1 MLSFFFLVSVL
12 ALCPQGATTR
22 ERPIPVRHEG
32 AARAA
37 AAVDAGALEATVRKL
52 EGFGTRHSFSTTED
66 RDRGIGAA
74 RSWLLDQ
81 LRAAA
86 ETSDGRMIVT
96 SESHEIGERD
106 GVPTKFVNL
115 VATIRGTTDPER
127 IYVLSG
133 HYDSRATARNDASSD
148 APGAND
154 DGSGTAAIVELA
166 RVLAR
171 IPLRA
176 TVRLV
181 CYDGEELGLIGSRA
195 DAKVLEQQDA
205 NIDGMATLDIVGNTR
220 AADGR
225 RERSYVRVFSYQEG
239 SRDSTGRNLAR
250 TLSDLAHRYFEDF
263 RVKLILRGDRY
274 GRGGDHRP
282 FAEAGFPAV
291 RMTEPYEDFSRQHK
305 DKTEKDGKPYGD
317 YADYM
322 DFDYLARVTR
332 LAAVLAVELA
342 DAPPAPVAPRV
353 AGTQTLDTR
362 VTWRV
367 SDRAEPLAGF
377 EILWRATTEADWTDR
392 RFVPLDAVR
401 ERGGELLLDKVLV
414 DDIVVALRAVGRDG
428 ARSRMVSAPEPG
440 ALGRR

>member
-1 MLSFFFLVSVL
+1 M
-12 ALCPQGATTR
+12 
-22 ERPIPVRHEG
+22 PVRHEG

-37 AAVDAGALEATVRKL
+37 AAVDARSLEATVRQL
-52 EGFGTRHSFSTTED
+52 EGFGTRHSFSKATD
-66 RDRGIGAA
+66 PSRGIGAA
-74 RSWLLDQ
+74 RSWLLGQ

-86 ETSDGRMIVT
+86 ETSDGRMTVT
-96 SESHEIGERD
+96 SEPHEIGERD

-115 VATIRGTTDPER
+115 VATIRGTTDPDR

-205 NIDGMATLDIVGNTR
+205 EIDGMATLDIVGNTR

-225 RERSYVRVFSYQEG
+225 RERGYVRVFSYQEG

-250 TLSDLAHRYFEDF
+250 TLSDLARRYFDDF

-291 RMTEPYEDFSRQHK
+291 RMTEPYEDFTRQHK
-305 DKTEKDGKPYGD
+305 DKTERDGKPYGD

-353 AGTQTLDTR
+353 AGTATLDTR

-367 SDRAEPLAGF
+367 SDRAESLAGF
-377 EILWRATTEADWTDR
+377 EVLWRATTEADWTDR
-392 RFVPLDAVR
+392 RFVPNSAVR
-401 ERGGELLLDKVLV
+401 DRAGELVLDKVLV
-414 DDIVVALRAVGRDG
+414 DDVVVALRAVGRDG